1 MLNLTVKNIQKLA
14 VSIYEFNT
22 ETYYKKNLKPFDAS
36 VDLDGLQASEQLEY
50 SYDFSSNCQH
60 RETFKFPQLVN
71 KIGLFIVEF
80 MGNGVSARAVVK
92 KGRLSLVHRSTVA
105 GHLCYIID
113 QDKQI
118 CKGDKRVGVYF
129 PSQKGGNKQFFSAD
143 KDTGRIFI
151 PFQADSE
158 FSA

>member
-36 VDLDGLQASEQLEY
+36 VDLDGLQASEQFEY

-60 RETFKFPQLVN
+60 RETFRFPQLVN

-113 QDKQI
+113 
-118 CKGDKRVGVYF
+118 
-129 PSQKGGNKQFFSAD
+129 
-143 KDTGRIFI
+143 
-151 PFQADSE
+151 
-158 FSA
+158 